1 MESGERTRDYMKKR
15 KELREAVAESANRIK
30 SNIYLGMLLE
40 ASELFRKASDNKE
53 YAELTDLQWKQRSII
68 CSVLDLEDAEKAAN
82 ISCFINAYT
91 RK

>member
-1 MESGERTRDYMKKR
+1 MKKR
-15 KELREAVAESANRIK
+15 RELWEAIAKSADGFK
-30 SNIYLGMLLE
+30 SNIYLSMVLE
-40 ASELFRKASDNKE
+40 VSEIFRKALDDKE

-68 CSVLDLEDAEKAAN
+68 CSVLDIEDAERAAN

>member
-1 MESGERTRDYMKKR
+1 MKKR
-15 KELREAVAESANRIK
+15 RELREAIAKSADGIK
-30 SNIYLGMLLE
+30 SNIYLSMVLE
-40 ASELFRKASDNKE
+40 VSEIFRKALDGKE

-68 CSVLDLEDAEKAAN
+68 CSVLDIEDAERAAN

>member
-1 MESGERTRDYMKKR
+1 MKKR
-15 KELREAVAESANRIK
+15 RELREAIAKSADGIK
-30 SNIYLGMLLE
+30 SNIYLSMVLE
-40 ASELFRKASDNKE
+40 VSEIFRKALDDKE

-68 CSVLDLEDAEKAAN
+68 CSVLDIEDAERAAN

>member
-1 MESGERTRDYMKKR
+1 MKKR

-40 ASELFRKASDNKE
+40 VSELFRKALDNKE
-53 YAELTDLQWKQRSII
+53 YAELTELQWKQRSII
-68 CSVLDLEDAEKAAN
+68 CSALDLEDAKKAAN